1 MSFQVKRSSIL
12 SFLSGGFMRLSF
24 YYFLTFLLLPF
35 ASIVSQSGN
44 TYIGAE
50 SCGMC
55 HKSEKQGSQ
64 LSIWQNSAHSKAFET
79 LKTDTANQIAKEKGF
94 KEPAAK
100 TWECLKCH
108 VTGYNLDATMLGKKF
123 KVEDGV
129 QCETCHG
136 AGSTYKDMKIMKDKN
151 LAIEKGLIVH
161 EKLEEFCVSCHNN
174 ESPTFVEMDIKEA
187 WDKIKHNIP
196 EEKK

>member
-1 MSFQVKRSSIL
+1 
-12 SFLSGGFMRLSF
+12 MRHSF
-24 YYFLTFLLLPF
+24 YCLFTILLLPF
-35 ASIVSQSGN
+35 ASILCQSGN
-44 TYIGAE
+44 TFIGAE
-50 SCGMC
+50 ACSMC

-64 LSIWQNSAHSKAFET
+64 FSIWKNSAHAKAFET

-94 KEPAAK
+94 SKPASE

-108 VTGYNLDATMLGKKF
+108 VTGYNLDATLLGEKF
-123 KVEDGV
+123 KIEDGV

-136 AGSTYKDMKIMKDKN
+136 AGSAYKDMKVMKDKN

-161 EKLEEFCVSCHNN
+161 EKLEDFCVSCHNA
-174 ESPTFVEMDIKEA
+174 ESPTYVEMDIKVA
-187 WDKIKHNIP
+187 WEKIKHNIP

>member
-1 MSFQVKRSSIL
+1 
-12 SFLSGGFMRLSF
+12 MRPIFHHL
-24 YYFLTFLLLPF
+24 LVLLLVPF
-35 ASIVSQSGN
+35 ASLLPQN
-44 TYIGAE
+44 TFTYVGSE
-50 SCGMC
+50 TCGMC

-79 LKTDTANQIAKEKGF
+79 LKTDTANQIAKAKGF
-94 KEPAAK
+94 DKPASE

-123 KVEDGV
+123 KIEDGV

-136 AGSTYKDMKIMKDKN
+136 PGSGYKDMKIMKDKD
-151 LAIEKGLIVH
+151 LAVKNGLIIH
-161 EKLEEFCVSCHNN
+161 DNIEEFCASCHNSD
-174 ESPTFVEMDIKEA
+174 SPTFVKFDFKEY

-196 EEKK
+196 EQKE

>member
-1 MSFQVKRSSIL
+1 MKQTMYYLLTTIKTPFTSI
-12 SFLSGGFMRLSF
+12 F
-24 YYFLTFLLLPF
+24 
-35 ASIVSQSGN
+35 SQSGN
-44 TYIGAE
+44 TYVGVE
-50 SCGMC
+50 PCGMS
-55 HKSEKQGSQ
+55 HKTEKQGSQ

-79 LKTDTANQIAKEKGF
+79 LKTDTANQIAKAKGF
-94 KEPAAK
+94 STPASE

-136 AGSTYKDMKIMKDKN
+136 AGSAYKDMKVMKDKK

-161 EKLEEFCVSCHNN
+161 EKLEEFCASCHND
-174 ESPTFVEMDIKEA
+174 ESPTFVKMDFNEA
-187 WDKIKHNIP
+187 WNKIKHDVP
-196 EEKK
+196 KE